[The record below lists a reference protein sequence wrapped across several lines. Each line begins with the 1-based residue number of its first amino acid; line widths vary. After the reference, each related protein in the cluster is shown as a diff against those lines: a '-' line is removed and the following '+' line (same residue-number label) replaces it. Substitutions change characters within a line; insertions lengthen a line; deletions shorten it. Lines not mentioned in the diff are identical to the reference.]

1 MLLGEL
7 PVLSLLPL
15 PLLRV
20 RLVLRLSKLDL
31 DPEGLL
37 LPIKLEGMLQAQM
50 QGMPRALNLDMD
62 P

>member
-20 RLVLRLSKLDL
+20 RLVLRLSQLDL

-37 LPIKLEGMLQAQM
+37 RPIKLEGMLQAQM